1 MHHRE
6 VEGPVKREKQI
17 NALLYAMEEYPDIG
31 RVKLMKFVFLADLVM
46 YNHRGETLLEDEYI
60 RMPHG
65 PVPPVAYALTS
76 SSNAYFTVSRIRLS
90 TDRFQ
95 YRFQPVKKAD
105 RTLFSREEK
114 SVFKQ
119 ILEILRKNTATAI
132 STLTHRLSLW
142 KKVENGHP
150 IPLELFQLKE
160 DEFPEPEVEPL
171 SVDDTDWETE
181 EKRSIEMRERVGI
194 PETAL
199 MSERSLAIYW
209 MRPEEDEAWEY
220 L

>member
-1 MHHRE
+1 M
-6 VEGPVKREKQI
+6 KREKQI
-17 NALLYAMEEYPDIG
+17 HALLYAMEEYPDID

-90 TDRFQ
+90 PDRFQ

-105 RTLFSREEK
+105 RTLFSRGEK

-132 STLTHRLSLW
+132 STLTHKLNLW
-142 KKVENGHP
+142 KNVENGHP
-150 IPLELFQLKE
+150 IPLELFQLKD

-171 SVDDTDWETE
+171 AVDDTDWETE
-181 EKRSIEMRERVGI
+181 VKRSIEMEGRIDI

-199 MSERSLAIYW
+199 MSERSLAIDW
-209 MRPEEDEAWEY
+209 LKPEEDAAWEY

>member
-1 MHHRE
+1 M
-6 VEGPVKREKQI
+6 KREKQI

-90 TDRFQ
+90 PDRFQ

-105 RTLFSREEK
+105 RILFSREEK
-114 SVFKQ
+114 DVFKQ

-132 STLTHRLSLW
+132 STLTHRLNLW
-142 KKVENGHP
+142 KTVENGHP
-150 IPLELFQLKE
+150 IPLELFQLKD

-171 SVDDTDWETE
+171 AVDDTDWETE
-181 EKRSIEMRERVGI
+181 VKRSIEVEGRIDI
-194 PETAL
+194 PDTAL
-199 MSERSLAIYW
+199 LSERSLAIDW
-209 MRPEEDEAWEY
+209 LKPEEDAAWEY

>member
-1 MHHRE
+1 
-6 VEGPVKREKQI
+6 
-17 NALLYAMEEYPDIG
+17 
-31 RVKLMKFVFLADLVM
+31 MKFVFLADLVT

-76 SSNAYFTVSRIRLS
+76 GSNAYFTVSRIRLS
-90 TDRFQ
+90 PDRFQ

-114 SVFKQ
+114 SIFDQVVD
-119 ILEILRKNTATAI
+119 ILRKNTATAI

-181 EKRSIEMRERVGI
+181 EERSIEMRERVGI

-199 MSERSLAIYW
+199 MSERSLAIDW

>member
-1 MHHRE
+1 MIQRRWRQSM
-6 VEGPVKREKQI
+6 KREKQI
-17 NALLYAMEEYPDIG
+17 NALLYALEEYPDIG

-76 SSNAYFTVSRIRLS
+76 GSNAYFTVSRIRLS
-90 TDRFQ
+90 PDRFQ
-95 YRFQPVKKAD
+95 YRFQPAIKAD

-114 SVFKQ
+114 NVFTQ

-142 KKVENGHP
+142 KNVENGHP
-150 IPLELFQLKE
+150 IPLELFQLKD

-181 EKRSIEMRERVGI
+181 VEKAIELEGRIDI

-199 MSERSLAIYW
+199 MSERSLAIDW
-209 MRPEEDEAWEY
+209 MRTEEDAAWEY